1 MTSMISNMSNHKVQ
15 SSMFKVYSIASGV
28 KAFSTTRKGGVSQG
42 NYSEFNINEY
52 CGDNAEHVAE
62 NRRRLAAELGVEP
75 GHIIVLRNAAER
87 KRSKCLRSR
96 SKLSMPENIRK
107 MILEGV
113 DAVMTNQ
120 AGVCIGVSTA
130 DCIPVLLYDEEHHAV
145 AAIHA
150 GWRGT
155 LARIVHKTIQ
165 EMAFTYHTDPKKLKA
180 VIGPGISIDS
190 FEVGDEVYEAFEQAA
205 FPMEEIA
212 EQRPNAAFSADPADR
227 ERLAAEGN
235 IVQPLK
241 WHLNLPLCNK
251 QILLHCG
258 VAEEN
263 IQDCGICTFQHSDE
277 YFSARKLGTESGR
290 IYTAILLEK

>member
-1 MTSMISNMSNHKVQ
+1 
-15 SSMFKVYSIASGV
+15 MFKEYNIASGV
-28 KAFSTTRKGGVSQG
+28 KAFSTNRKGGVSQG
-42 NYSEFNINEY
+42 NYGEFNINEF

-62 NRRRLAAELGVEP
+62 NRKRLATELGIDTAHLIMPHQVHGVE
-75 GHIIVLRNAAER
+75 VRNIADEFFT
-87 KRSKCLRSR
+87 
-96 SKLSMPENIRK
+96 MPENIRK
-107 MILEGV
+107 MVLEGV
-113 DAVMTNQ
+113 DAIMTDQ

-130 DCIPVLLYDEEHHAV
+130 DCIPVLLYDEEHHAA

-155 LARIVHKTIQ
+155 LARIVHKTLQ
-165 EMAFTYHTDPKKLKA
+165 EMAFAYKTDPKKLKA
-180 VIGPGISIDS
+180 VIGPGISLDS

-212 EQRPNAAFSADPADR
+212 EQRPNAAFSVDVAER

-241 WHLNLPLCNK
+241 WHINLPLCNK

-258 VAEEN
+258 VAEVN
-263 IQDCGICTFQHSDE
+263 IQDCGICTFAHSDE
-277 YFSARKLGTESGR
+277 FFSARKLGIESGR
-290 IYTAILLEK
+290 IYTGILMK

>member
-1 MTSMISNMSNHKVQ
+1 M
-15 SSMFKVYSIASGV
+15 
-28 KAFSTTRKGGVSQG
+28 SQG
-42 NYSEFNINEY
+42 NYSEFNINDY
-52 CGDNAEHVAE
+52 CGDCAEHVAE
-62 NRRRLAAELGVEP
+62 NRRKLADELGISID
-75 GHIIVLRNAAER
+75 HIILPHQVHGVEVRQVAGDYF
-87 KRSKCLRSR
+87 
-96 SKLSMPENIRK
+96 SMPENIRK

-113 DAVMTNQ
+113 DAVMTNEK
-120 AGVCIGVSTA
+120 GVCIGVSTA
-130 DCIPVLLYDEEHHAV
+130 DCIPILLYDEEHHAV

-165 EMAFTYHTDPKKLKA
+165 EMAFAYHTEPKKLKA
-180 VIGPGISIDS
+180 VIGPGISLEH

-212 EQRPNAAFSADPADR
+212 EQRPNAAFSVDVAER

-241 WHLNLPLCNK
+241 WHINLPLCNK

-263 IQDCGICTFQHSDE
+263 IQDCGICTFAHSDE
-277 YFSARKLGTESGR
+277 FFSARKLGIESGR
-290 IYTAILLEK
+290 IYTGILMK

>member
-1 MTSMISNMSNHKVQ
+1 MTDQK
-15 SSMFKVYSIASGV
+15 
-28 KAFSTTRKGGVSQG
+28 
-42 NYSEFNINEY
+42 
-52 CGDNAEHVAE
+52 
-62 NRRRLAAELGVEP
+62 
-75 GHIIVLRNAAER
+75 
-87 KRSKCLRSR
+87 
-96 SKLSMPENIRK
+96 
-107 MILEGV
+107 
-113 DAVMTNQ
+113 
-120 AGVCIGVSTA
+120 GVCIGVSTA

-165 EMAFTYHTDPKKLKA
+165 EMAFTYLTDPKKLKA
-180 VIGPGISIDS
+180 VIGPGISLDH

-212 EQRPNAAFSADPADR
+212 EQRPNAAFSVDPAER

-241 WHLNLPLCNK
+241 WHLNLPLCNR

-263 IQDCGICTFQHSDE
+263 IQDCGICTFAHSDE
-277 YFSARKLGTESGR
+277 FFSARKLGIESGR
-290 IYTAILLEK
+290 IYTGILLK

>member
-1 MTSMISNMSNHKVQ
+1 MIKEYQV
-15 SSMFKVYSIASGV
+15 ASGV
-28 KAFSTTRKGGVSQG
+28 MAFSTTRKGGVSQG
-42 NYSEFNINEY
+42 NYGEFNINEY
-52 CGDNAEHVAE
+52 CGDFAEHVAE
-62 NRRRLAAELGVEP
+62 NRKRLAAELGVTTD
-75 GHIIVLRNAAER
+75 HIIMPHQVHGVEVRNIAGEF
-87 KRSKCLRSR
+87 LT
-96 SKLSMPENIRK
+96 MPENIRK
-107 MILEGV
+107 MVLEGV
-113 DAVMTNQ
+113 DAVMTDQ
-120 AGVCIGVSTA
+120 KGVCIGVSTA

-150 GWRGT
+150 GAWQCRRQYRG
-155 LARIVHKTIQ
+155 LSAAYNIQ

-180 VIGPGISIDS
+180 VIGPGISLDH

-212 EQRPNAAFSADPADR
+212 EQRPNAAFSVDPAER

-241 WHLNLPLCNK
+241 WHLNLPLCNR

-263 IQDCGICTFQHSDE
+263 IQDCGICTFAHSDE
-277 YFSARKLGTESGR
+277 YFSARKLGIESGR
-290 IYTAILLEK
+290 IYTGILLK

>member
-1 MTSMISNMSNHKVQ
+1 MCGIIGYSGAEYAREKLLHGLENLEYRGYDSAGIALWDEGKIEVIKAAGRLSNLR
-15 SSMFKVYSIASGV
+15 A
-28 KAFSTTRKGGVSQG
+28 A
-42 NYSEFNINEY
+42 
-52 CGDNAEHVAE
+52 CGDQCLASHCGIGHTRWATHGVPNDVNAHPHRQGRVTLVHNGIIE
-62 NRRRLAAELGVEP
+62 NYRALRERLEREGYHFLTQTDTEIAAALLD
-75 GHIIVLRNAAER
+75 HHM
-87 KRSKCLRSR
+87 
-96 SKLSMPENIRK
+96 KLHESP
-107 MILEGV
+107 
-113 DAVMTNQ
+113 
-120 AGVCIGVSTA
+120 
-130 DCIPVLLYDEEHHAV
+130 V

-165 EMAFTYHTDPKKLKA
+165 EMAFAYHTEPKKLKA
-180 VIGPGISIDS
+180 VIGPGISLEH

-212 EQRPNAAFSADPADR
+212 EQRPNAAFSVDVAER

-241 WHLNLPLCNK
+241 WHINLPLCNK

-263 IQDCGICTFQHSDE
+263 IKDCGICTFAHSDE
-277 YFSARKLGTESGR
+277 FFSATKLGIESGR
-290 IYTAILLEK
+290 IYTGILMK